1 MFLGMWIEDTLNTSL
16 YMLDGADRSGM
27 CYDITF
33 ISIDVTVSILDAN
46 GTIHYK
52 HLFEQRI

>member
-1 MFLGMWIEDTLNTSL
+1 MWIEDTLNTSL